1 MVAYSP
7 LTQGRR
13 LKDATIAQMAEKY
26 GKTPAQIVLRWCLQ
40 QGVVAI
46 PKSDRE
52 ERIVEN
58 KGIFGWELSNDD
70 CQIIERLD
78 EGQKGNVGEWDPFA
92 YE

>member
-1 MVAYSP
+1 M
-7 LTQGRR
+7 
-13 LKDATIAQMAEKY
+13 KDATIAQLAEKY

-40 QGVVAI
+40 QGVVVI

-70 CQIIERLD
+70 CKIIERLD

-92 YE
+92 HE